1 MFKMGESLI
10 RGMKPEAD
18 LSFEKILNNLLD
30 GGQNLALKTEIH
42 NPKDLTSLEMQGNYL
57 TQLNMRK
64 SGRNIAN
71 WIKIYLA
78 NMVSYKRKSREEVS
92 HVLASLREE
101 NAGSKE
107 FTKNIL

>member
-42 NPKDLTSLEMQGNYL
+42 NPKDLSALKLHSDYL

-64 SGRNIAN
+64 SGKNL
-71 WIKIYLA
+71 KSFLDIYLA
-78 NMVSYKRKSREEVS
+78 YMVSYKRKSREEVS

>member
-1 MFKMGESLI
+1 MFEMTESLI
-10 RGMKPEAD
+10 KGMKPEAD

-30 GGQNLALKTEIH
+30 GGQNLALKTEIT
-42 NPKDLTSLEMQGNYL
+42 NPKDLSALKLHSDYL

-64 SGRNIAN
+64 SGKNIKN
-71 WIKIYLA
+71 FIETYLSY
-78 NMVSYKRKSREEVS
+78 MVSYKRKSREEVS

-101 NAGSKE
+101 NAGKSE

>member
-10 RGMKPEAD
+10 KGMKPEAD

-42 NPKDLTSLEMQGNYL
+42 NPKDLTSLQMQGEFL
-57 TQLNMRK
+57 TQVNMRK
-64 SGRNIAN
+64 SGKNIKK
-71 WIKIYLA
+71 WIDIYLA
-78 NMVSYKRKSREEVS
+78 NMVSYKRQSREEVS

-101 NAGSKE
+101 NAGKGE